1 MTRVKLSSVTF
12 DLDGT
17 LLDTAKDLAVACQRT
32 LKTMG
37 KPLRDE
43 AEIRIFV
50 GRGMQALIERC
61 LTWDTPVSE
70 GELEDG
76 MRLFRL
82 YYAEENGRS
91 ATLYP
96 GVWEGL
102 SAFSSA
108 GLPLA
113 VVTNK
118 RLAYTLP
125 RLEKTG
131 LSKFFQVVVGGDS
144 TPSLKPEPE
153 PILYACRQLGV
164 KPEENLHIGDSGN
177 DVMAARA
184 AGCPAWLV
192 PYGYTEGI
200 SLTKDHAD
208 LLVPDLWE
216 AWQNANSIFSLP
228 ATS

>member
-1 MTRVKLSSVTF
+1 MKLSSVSF

-17 LLDTAKDLAVACQRT
+17 LLDTAKDLAIACQRT

-37 KPLRDE
+37 KPMRDE
-43 AEIRIFV
+43 AEIRVFV
-50 GRGMQALIERC
+50 GRGMRVLIERC
-61 LTWDTPVSE
+61 LTWDVPATE

-82 YYAEENGRS
+82 YYGEENGRS
-91 ATLYP
+91 ATIYP
-96 GVWEGL
+96 GVLEGL
-102 SAFSSA
+102 NAFLAS

-125 RLEKTG
+125 LLEKTG
-131 LSKFFQVVVGGDS
+131 LARYFQVVVGGDS
-144 TPSLKPEPE
+144 TPALKPEPE

-164 KPEENLHIGDSGN
+164 SPTENLHIGDSIN
-177 DVMAARA
+177 DVLAARA

-200 SLTKDHAD
+200 TLTRDHAD
-208 LLVPDLWE
+208 LLVPDLWA
-216 AWQNANSIFSLP
+216 AWQNASSIYSLSANS
-228 ATS
+228 